1 MKTKLALITGVALAS
16 LAVMAAPAQAKGLP
30 GEGLPIE
37 GYARITGP
45 GLRGPIFVWG
55 HYSMPP
61 VVRPASGR
69 IPVTEPP
76 DAFAR
81 LLIASGI
88 NSTDSLSDGY
98 YSVTQNARSL
108 GPKYQIGWFLDPTP
122 DENTSRP
129 ILQDV
134 YPFAPQGPV
143 FRSAPGQSMFGRW
156 VPSLWWIA
164 PSPVRDLLIS
174 AGIPASAATAST
186 QGGALSGT
194 TAGDRPWLIGGL
206 LAALLGLVV
215 ASALAGRRVAVRA
228 LPRSA

>member
-1 MKTKLALITGVALAS
+1 
-16 LAVMAAPAQAKGLP
+16 MAAPAQAKGLP

-55 HYSMPP
+55 HYSRPP
-61 VVRPASGR
+61 VVRSANGR

-122 DENTSRP
+122 DENTS
-129 ILQDV
+129 
-134 YPFAPQGPV
+134 
-143 FRSAPGQSMFGRW
+143 
-156 VPSLWWIA
+156 
-164 PSPVRDLLIS
+164 
-174 AGIPASAATAST
+174 
-186 QGGALSGT
+186 
-194 TAGDRPWLIGGL
+194 
-206 LAALLGLVV
+206 
-215 ASALAGRRVAVRA
+215 
-228 LPRSA
+228 